1 MKELEP
7 GVRSAAVLLILVVWF
22 LTGTGGQVVGQSSRS
37 SAPSVDRRIDRMNR
51 QGEEYERDKLRG
63 ELEGK
68 PATSRDRRRA
78 QALAT
83 QVKQDFE
90 GLQTGYN
97 QIVLAMASK
106 KALNYD
112 SVLAAVAEINKCSS
126 RLKGNLALPQPK
138 NNQDKKVSSDVEAFS
153 REQLEG
159 SLLTLRKHIYSFVTN
174 PLFEA
179 PTVLDVVQAKKAG
192 DDLES
197 IIGLSESIGKSGE
210 KLNKVNKATAG
221 TKL

>member
-1 MKELEP
+1 MKEFHP
-7 GVRSAAVLLILVVWF
+7 VVKSAAVLLMAGLYL
-22 LTGTGGQVVGQSSRS
+22 LTGAKDQAFGQSSRS

-63 ELEGK
+63 ELDGK
-68 PATSRDRRRA
+68 PATSKDRRRA
-78 QALAT
+78 QELAT

-90 GLQTGYN
+90 GLQAGYN

-106 KALNYD
+106 KPLNYD
-112 SVLAAVAEINKCSS
+112 SVIAAVVEIKKCSS
-126 RLKGNLALPQPK
+126 RLKGRLALPQPK
-138 NNQDKKVSSDVEAFS
+138 NDLAKKVSNDLDSYS
-153 REQLEG
+153 REQIEG

-179 PTVLDVVQAKKAG
+179 PSVLDVVQAKKAG

-197 IIGLSESIGKSGE
+197 IIDLSERIGKSGE
-210 KLNKVNKATAG
+210 KLLKLNTAAAG
-221 TKL
+221 TKQ